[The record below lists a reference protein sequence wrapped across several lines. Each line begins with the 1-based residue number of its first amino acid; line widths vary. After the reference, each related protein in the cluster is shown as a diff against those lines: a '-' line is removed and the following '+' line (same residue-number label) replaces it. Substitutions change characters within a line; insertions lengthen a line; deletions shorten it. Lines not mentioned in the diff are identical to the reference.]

1 MPDSILIAEDFDDNR
16 ELLRMILEAGGY
28 DIREARDGRE
38 ALAAVRAQAPSL
50 AIIDLSMPALDGWSL
65 LRELRADERTRSVP
79 CVALTAFAGEDDRQR
94 ALEAGFDAYLSKP
107 YRAKELLELVRD
119 MLDRGAAGASDGGH
133 AHPEPREATSLE
145 RE

>member
-1 MPDSILIAEDFDDNR
+1 
-16 ELLRMILEAGGY
+16 MILESGGY
-28 DIREARDGRE
+28 SIREARDGRE
-38 ALAAVRAQAPSL
+38 ALASVRAQAPSL

-65 LRELRADERTRSVP
+65 LRELRADESTRSVP
-79 CVALTAFAGEDDRQR
+79 CVALTAFAGEEDRQR

-119 MLDRGAAGASDGGH
+119 MLGRHAPHAADGDGARRK
-133 AHPEPREATSLE
+133 PCEATSLE

>member
-1 MPDSILIAEDFDDNR
+1 MSNSILIAEDFDDNR

-28 DIREARDGRE
+28 SIREARDGRE
-38 ALAAVRAQAPSL
+38 ALAAVRAQAPAL

-65 LRELRADERTRSVP
+65 LRELRSDERTRSIP

-107 YRAKELLELVRD
+107 YRAKELLQLVRD
-119 MLDRGAAGASDGGH
+119 MLSRRTPGAAGGDR
-133 AHPEPREATSLE
+133 AHPAPREATSLD
-145 RE
+145 

>member
-16 ELLRMILEAGGY
+16 ELLRMILESGGY
-28 DIREARDGRE
+28 SIREARDGRE
-38 ALAAVRAQAPSL
+38 ALAAVRAQVPSL

-65 LRELRADERTRSVP
+65 LRELRSDERTRSVP

-94 ALEAGFDAYLSKP
+94 ALEAGFNAYLSKP
-107 YRAKELLELVRD
+107 YRAKEHLELVRD
-119 MLDRGAAGASDGGH
+119 MLDRPGPDGADAGRAL
-133 AHPEPREATSLE
+133 PKPREATPLE